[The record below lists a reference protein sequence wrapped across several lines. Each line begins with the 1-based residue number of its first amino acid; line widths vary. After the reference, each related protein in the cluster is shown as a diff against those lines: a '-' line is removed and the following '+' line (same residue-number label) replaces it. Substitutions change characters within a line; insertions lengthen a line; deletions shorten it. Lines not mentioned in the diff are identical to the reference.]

1 MPGGS
6 RNNGYPAKDMQARHI
21 ENLLEKPMRVACA
34 LCPGWS
40 FEGRAENAL
49 HWQAKHRKKHGTQ
62 KKLSRRTVRNLKS
75 FRQAEL
81 SDEDVVEIDAEVA
94 KRRRLHGLNGQ
105 EVAA

>member
-6 RNNGYPAKDMQARHI
+6 RNNGYPAKDMQARHLA
-21 ENLLEKPMRVACA
+21 NLLEKPMRVSCA

-49 HWQAKHRKKHGTQ
+49 YWQAEHRKEHGPT

-75 FRQAEL
+75 FRQADL

-94 KRRRLHGLNGQ
+94 KRRRLYGL
-105 EVAA
+105 EAA